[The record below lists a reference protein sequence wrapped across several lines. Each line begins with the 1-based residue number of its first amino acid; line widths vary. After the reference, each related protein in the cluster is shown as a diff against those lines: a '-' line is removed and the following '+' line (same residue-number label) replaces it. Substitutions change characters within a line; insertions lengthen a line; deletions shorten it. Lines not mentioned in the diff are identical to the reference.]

1 MPVDHGRSRRSRIG
15 IAVALTIS
23 AAAVLAVSSC
33 GSSGGTTEPAVTIS
47 PSTSEGTPAP
57 ATAPPAVTMPPV
69 HAGFDYQIGGPYQPP
84 AGVSVVSRDH
94 GASPAPGIYNIC
106 YVNGFQAQPDAEQ
119 EWDRDLLLRDQAGNV
134 VYDTTWNEAL
144 LDISTDTKRQR
155 IALKVDGWIDEC
167 ATKGFNAV
175 EPDNYDSYTRSAELL
190 SAADAEAYQS
200 LLVAHAHG
208 QGLAIAQKNAA
219 ELAPDR
225 KQLGLDFAV
234 VEQCGTYGECDRYTD
249 AFGDG
254 VFDIEYDEQGLQ
266 AACTT
271 WGTRIS
277 IVRRDLDAV
286 PPSDPGYLRQTC

>member
-1 MPVDHGRSRRSRIG
+1 MPADHGRSRRSRVR

-23 AAAVLAVSSC
+23 TAAVLAVSSC
-33 GSSGGTTEPAVTIS
+33 GSPGGTAEPAVTTS
-47 PSTSEGTPAP
+47 PPASGGTSAS
-57 ATAPPAVTMPPV
+57 ATAAPAVTVPPV

-119 EWDRDLLLRDQAGNV
+119 EWDPDLLLRDRAGNV
-134 VYDTTWNEAL
+134 VHDTTWNEAL

-155 IALKVDGWIDEC
+155 IALKVDGWIEEC
-167 ATKGFNAV
+167 ATKGFDAV
-175 EPDNYDSYTRSAELL
+175 EPDNYDSYTRSAGLL

-225 KQLGLDFAV
+225 RQLGLDFAV
-234 VEQCGTYGECDRYTD
+234 VEQCGTYGECNRYTD
-249 AFGDG
+249 AFGDS
-254 VFDIEYDEQGLQ
+254 VFDVEYDEQGLRT
-266 AACTT
+266 ACTT
-271 WGTRIS
+271 SGARIS
-277 IVRRDLDAV
+277 IVRRDLGVV

>member
-1 MPVDHGRSRRSRIG
+1 MPVDHGRSRRSRIR
-15 IAVALTIS
+15 IAAALTIS
-23 AAAVLAVSSC
+23 AATVLAVSSC
-33 GSSGGTTEPAVTIS
+33 SSSGGTAEPAVTIP
-47 PSTSEGTPAP
+47 PSMSEGTSAS
-57 ATAPPAVTMPPV
+57 AKAPPAVTMPPA

-94 GASPAPGIYNIC
+94 GASPAAGIYNIC

-167 ATKGFNAV
+167 ATKGFDAV
-175 EPDNYDSYTRSAELL
+175 EPDNYDSYTRSAGLL
-190 SAADAEAYQS
+190 GAADAEAYQS

-225 KQLGLDFAV
+225 RRLGLDFAV
-234 VEQCGTYGECDRYTD
+234 VEQCGTYGECDRYAD
-249 AFGDG
+249 AFGDS

-266 AACTT
+266 VACAT

-277 IVRRDLDAV
+277 IVRRDLDVV
-286 PPSDPGYLRQTC
+286 PPSSPGYLRQTC